1 MDAAGLGRRNAGRWH
16 CPRGLQGDGTG
27 TRRSP
32 KLQSKAVYRSPPDR
46 ASRFRKDTPMHPT
59 PSALTRLLHH
69 GVRLLALPALL
80 AAPLA
85 HADEYSDV
93 NQLLRLGKHSEA
105 LARADQYLSSKPRDP
120 QMRFLKGVI
129 QSESGKPNDAA
140 ATFVKLTE
148 EFPELPEP
156 YNNLAVIYAGQGQ
169 YDKAR
174 IALEMAIRTNPSYA
188 TAQENLGDVYA
199 RMANQAY
206 NKALQLDAGNAA
218 VQPKLALIHELVS
231 TAPAAGTSSPSTL
244 TAAAKPAPTAK
255 PPVTVAAAT
264 PAPAPAP
271 ASTPA
276 PAAAAAPKPAPTP
289 AATPTAT
296 VAAPTPVA
304 ATTPAVA
311 PAPAPAPVAVN
322 SAAQKSVETSVQ
334 AWATAWAAKDM
345 VAYLGAYDKDFTPSN
360 KISRKAWEKERQA
373 RIVGKNSID
382 VKISDLNISV
392 KDNQATARFHQAYSA
407 GKLKTSSRK
416 TLELVK
422 SGDRWLIVR
431 ESTGN

>member
-1 MDAAGLGRRNAGRWH
+1 
-16 CPRGLQGDGTG
+16 
-27 TRRSP
+27 
-32 KLQSKAVYRSPPDR
+32 
-46 ASRFRKDTPMHPT
+46 MHPN

-80 AAPLA
+80 ATPFA

-231 TAPAAGTSSPSTL
+231 ATPVAGASSPSTL
-244 TAAAKPAPTAK
+244 TAAAKPAHG
-255 PPVTVAAAT
+255 
-264 PAPAPAP
+264 
-271 ASTPA
+271 S
-276 PAAAAAPKPAPTP
+276 
-289 AATPTAT
+289 
-296 VAAPTPVA
+296 
-304 ATTPAVA
+304 
-311 PAPAPAPVAVN
+311 
-322 SAAQKSVETSVQ
+322 
-334 AWATAWAAKDM
+334 
-345 VAYLGAYDKDFTPSN
+345 
-360 KISRKAWEKERQA
+360 
-373 RIVGKNSID
+373 
-382 VKISDLNISV
+382 
-392 KDNQATARFHQAYSA
+392 TAR
-407 GKLKTSSRK
+407 
-416 TLELVK
+416 
-422 SGDRWLIVR
+422 
-431 ESTGN
+431 

>member
-1 MDAAGLGRRNAGRWH
+1 M
-16 CPRGLQGDGTG
+16 
-27 TRRSP
+27 
-32 KLQSKAVYRSPPDR
+32 
-46 ASRFRKDTPMHPT
+46 
-59 PSALTRLLHH
+59 RLLHH

-80 AAPLA
+80 ATPFA

-129 QSESGKPNDAA
+129 QSESGKPSDAA

-231 TAPAAGTSSPSTL
+231 ATPVAGASSPSTL

-255 PPVTVAAAT
+255 PPVTVAALAPTAAAT
-264 PAPAPAP
+264 PAVAPAPAP
-271 ASTPA
+271 
-276 PAAAAAPKPAPTP
+276 
-289 AATPTAT
+289 TA
-296 VAAPTPVA
+296 VAAP
-304 ATTPAVA
+304 A

-322 SAAQKSVETSVQ
+322 SAAQKSVEASVQ

-345 VAYLGAYDKDFTPSN
+345 VAYLGAYDKNFTPAN

-382 VKISDLNISV
+382 VKISDLSITV

-431 ESTGN
+431 ESTGG